1 MAESFW
7 AELPLGLSMTLAK
20 DPVAKGVFDGLSP
33 EERRAFVEGAHDV
46 RSASQMQQYVRS
58 LTGRIQGKKPEKN
71 PWNPFHG
78 FFFCQGVSPQKKSDR
93 VRGSQGAKRSE
104 FLLSKGLRPFDK
116 IGSPA
121 DRKRSAGSLYR
132 KKSSKVTGTRRAA
145 ARGSAPRRTPRE
157 GSSRSGSSP
166 RA

>member
-46 RSASQMQQYVRS
+46 RPQPDRPNS
-58 LTGRIQGKKPEKN
+58 IKKPEEE
-71 PWNPFHG
+71 PVESIPRVLLL
-78 FFFCQGVSPQKKSDR
+78 QGVSPPKKSLTEFAARKARNAANFFYQKGCALLIKLAPRPIGNDR
-93 VRGSQGAKRSE
+93 
-104 FLLSKGLRPFDK
+104 P
-116 IGSPA
+116 
-121 DRKRSAGSLYR
+121 GSLYR

-145 ARGSAPRRTPRE
+145 DRGSAPRRTPRE
-157 GSSRSGSSP
+157 DSSRSGSSP